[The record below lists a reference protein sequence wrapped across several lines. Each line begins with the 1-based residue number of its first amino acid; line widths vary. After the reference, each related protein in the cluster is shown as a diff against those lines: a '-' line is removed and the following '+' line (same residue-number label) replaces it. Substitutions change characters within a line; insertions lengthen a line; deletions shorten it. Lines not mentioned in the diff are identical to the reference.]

1 MAVAVAVVAIY
12 GTKKMK
18 GGKVVSKTKIFDT
31 TQSPED
37 SICVTKHNLIN
48 ATVFI

>member
-18 GGKVVSKTKIFDT
+18 GGAKVDEK
-31 TQSPED
+31 
-37 SICVTKHNLIN
+37 L
-48 ATVFI
+48 